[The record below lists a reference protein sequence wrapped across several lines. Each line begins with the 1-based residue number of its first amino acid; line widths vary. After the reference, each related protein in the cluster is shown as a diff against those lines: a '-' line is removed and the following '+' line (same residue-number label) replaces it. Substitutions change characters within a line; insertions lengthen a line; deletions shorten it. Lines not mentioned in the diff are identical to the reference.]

1 MVITWKFDKIHGH
14 GTPLTNC
21 WGFVDGTV
29 RPISRPERNPHVL
42 YNGHKKVHGVK
53 FQSVAAPN
61 GLIAN
66 LFGPVEG
73 RRHDSAMLARSG
85 LLQMLQHYS
94 IAQDGSILCI
104 YGNPT
109 YPLRPQLQRPFRSAQ
124 KTPLQK
130 AWNKA
135 MSSVRVS
142 AEWVFGD
149 VINYYK
155 CLDFCKNLK
164 IQLST
169 AGKMYIVCPLL
180 QNARSCF
187 YGNSTSSFFDCN
199 PLSIQEYF
207 PQWTE

>member
-1 MVITWKFDKIHGH
+1 M
-14 GTPLTNC
+14 
-21 WGFVDGTV
+21 
-29 RPISRPERNPHVL
+29 ERSAQYLDQRETRVL
-42 YNGHKKVHGVK
+42 YNGHKKVHGIK

-85 LLQMLQHYS
+85 LLQMLERYS
-94 IAQDGSILCI
+94 IARDGSILCI
-104 YGNPT
+104 YGDPA

-124 KTPLQK
+124 ITPLQNE
-130 AWNKA
+130 WNKA
-135 MSSVRVS
+135 MSKVRVS
-142 AEWVFGD
+142 VEWVFGD

-155 CLDFCKNLK
+155 FLDFRKNLK
-164 IQLST
+164 IQLS
-169 AGKMYIVCPLL
+169 AVGKMYIVCALL

-199 PLSIQEYF
+199 PPNIQEYF
-207 PQWTE
+207 QQ